1 MRDSCCSDARS
12 CAAASVFGVGGGGG
26 AGAGAA
32 TGAALGVGAAFG
44 AGVGSGA
51 GAGDALVGIAR
62 AYPNANATS
71 VGSLPLKRIEKKA
84 LNARER
90 LLNLL
95 F

>member
-1 MRDSCCSDARS
+1 MRDSCCRDARS
-12 CAAASVFGVGGGGG
+12 CAAASVFGAGGGGGGG
-26 AGAGAA
+26 AG

-44 AGVGSGA
+44 AGAGS